1 MTDPLG
7 VSKMTT
13 TATDFQGR
21 NPVKR
26 TRLARFAGLFAL
38 LGLTFAVSAQ
48 AENVL
53 EDLTYTAQPGGRVEI
68 TMRFAEPVAVPQA
81 FTTETPPRIALDLAD
96 TRNALSQRR
105 IEVGAG
111 ATSGISTVEAAGRTR
126 VVIDLFRPAS
136 YETRINGKEL
146 IVSIASNIAGAS
158 VAATSA
164 ANKNPTK
171 TIASQSVELTN
182 VDFRRGKTGEGRI
195 VVSFS
200 GPGAAADLRREGDKV
215 VLDILNVKLPPTQAQ
230 RLDVLDFATPVQ
242 YIETRSRGTGVRI
255 DVTAQGPFEQL
266 AYQTGNEYVVE
277 ISPKREDEKLKKN
290 AEPVFNGSRVTFN
303 FQDIPTRSVLQLIAD
318 VSDLNIVVADSVQGN
333 VTLRLINVPWDQAL
347 HIVLQAKGLD
357 QRKQGNVIWVAPQK
371 EIADR
376 EQAIADARLQ
386 MEDKVELVSDF
397 IPISYGNAKDIAAL
411 LTKDIKGSQA
421 GGGGGG
427 QSVGASQQRGF
438 LSQRGTVSYDDRTNT
453 LLVSDTPQKVIE
465 IRQLIAVLDRPVQQ
479 VLIESRIV
487 IATDTFARELGVK
500 FGISGGYEDN
510 NGNVVSTAGTAIG
523 TDRMSN
529 LALNNRFGGN
539 RGLPVFNPGTIP
551 TSSGGGSGGGIA
563 VPNLND
569 RLNVN
574 LPASTPAGSFGLAIL
589 GADYLLDLELSAAQ
603 TEGRGEV
610 VSSPRVVTANQK
622 EAIIKQGQEVA
633 YVTFQNS
640 GGGAGGTAT
649 VNFKEVVLELK
660 VTPTITAD
668 DRVVLNLGVKKDAV
682 NRYIDNPG
690 GGQVP
695 IIDKREINTSVLV
708 DNGQTVV
715 LGGVYEVEKRDDLTK
730 VPFLGDV
737 PILGNLFKK
746 TGRTDTKAELL
757 IFVTP
762 RILSESLK

>member
-13 TATDFQGR
+13 TATDLHG
-21 NPVKR
+21 PAPAKR
-26 TRLARFAGLFAL
+26 MRKAGFAGFLAL
-38 LGLTFAVSAQ
+38 LGLIFMGTVH

-53 EDLTYTAQPGGRVEI
+53 EDLTYTAQPGGKVEI
-68 TMRFAEPVAVPQA
+68 TLRFAEPVVAPQA
-81 FTTETPPRIALDLAD
+81 FTTESPPRIALDLAD
-96 TRNALSQRR
+96 TRNGLSQRR

-111 ATSGISTVEAAGRTR
+111 ATAGISAVEAAGRTR
-126 VVIDLFRPAS
+126 LVVDLFRPAS

-146 IVSIASNIAGAS
+146 ILTIAANISGSTA
-158 VAATSA
+158 AATAA

-171 TIASQSVELTN
+171 RVVSDSVELTK
-182 VDFRRGKTGEGRI
+182 VDFRRGKNGEGRI

-200 GPGAAADLRREGDKV
+200 GPGAAADLKKEGDKV
-215 VLDILNVKLPPTQAQ
+215 VLDILNVRLPPDQAK

-255 DVTAQGPFEQL
+255 DISAQGPFEQL
-266 AYQTGNEYVVE
+266 AYQTGSEYVVE

-386 MEDKVELVSDF
+386 MEDKVELVSDY

-411 LTKDIKGSQA
+411 LTKEVQSGTQ
-421 GGGGGG
+421 GTGQGG
-427 QSVGASQQRGF
+427 QQQQRGF
-438 LSQRGTVSYDDRTNT
+438 LSKRGTVSYDDRTNT
-453 LLVSDTPQKVIE
+453 LLVSDTPQKIIE

-487 IATDTFARELGVK
+487 IATDTFARELGAK
-500 FGISGGYEDN
+500 FGISGGYEDH
-510 NGNVVSTAGTAIG
+510 NGNVVSTAGTVAG

-529 LALNNRFGGN
+529 LALNNRFNGG
-539 RGLPVFNPGTIP
+539 RGLPVFNPGTIS
-551 TSSGGGSGGGIA
+551 TTAGTGGGIA
-563 VPNLND
+563 VPSLND

-574 LPASTPAGSFGLAIL
+574 LPAASPAGSFGLAIL

-622 EAIIKQGQEVA
+622 EAVIKQGQEVA
-633 YVTFQNS
+633 YVTFQNA
-640 GGGAGGTAT
+640 GGGGVGTAT
-649 VNFKEVVLELK
+649 VQFKEVVLELK

-668 DRVVLNLGVKKDAV
+668 DRVVLNLAVKKDAV

>member
-7 VSKMTT
+7 VSKMNK
-13 TATDFQGR
+13 TATDLHG
-21 NPVKR
+21 PAP
-26 TRLARFAGLFAL
+26 ARRMRKAGIAGLLAL
-38 LGLTFAVSAQ
+38 LGLIFMGTVQ

-53 EDLTYTAQPGGRVEI
+53 EDLTYTAQPGGKVEI
-68 TMRFAEPVAVPQA
+68 TLRFAEAVTTPQA
-81 FTTETPPRIALDLAD
+81 FTTESPPRIALDLAD
-96 TRNALSQRR
+96 TRNGLSQRR

-111 ATSGISTVEAAGRTR
+111 ATAGISAVEAAGRTR
-126 VVIDLFRPAS
+126 LVVDLFRPAS

-146 IVSIASNIAGAS
+146 ILTIAANISGSTA
-158 VAATSA
+158 AATSA
-164 ANKNPTK
+164 ANRNPTK
-171 TIASQSVELTN
+171 RVVSDSVELSK

-200 GPGAAADLRREGDKV
+200 GPGAAADLKKEGDKV
-215 VLDILNVKLPPTQAQ
+215 VLDILNVRLPPDQAK

-255 DVTAQGPFEQL
+255 DISAQGPFEQL

-371 EIADR
+371 EISDR

-386 MEDKVELVSDF
+386 MEDKVELVSDY

-411 LTKDIKGSQA
+411 LTKEVQSGQT
-421 GGGGGG
+421 GGGA
-427 QSVGASQQRGF
+427 GAAQQQQGF
-438 LSQRGTVSYDDRTNT
+438 LSKRGTVSYDDRTNT
-453 LLVSDTPQKVIE
+453 LLVSDTPQKIIE

-487 IATDTFARELGVK
+487 IATDTFARELGAK
-500 FGISGGYEDN
+500 FGISGGYEDRN
-510 NGNVVSTAGTAIG
+510 NNVVSTAGTVAG

-529 LALNNRFGGN
+529 LALNNRFNGR
-539 RGLPVFNPGTIP
+539 RGLPVFNPGTIS
-551 TSSGGGSGGGIA
+551 TTAGTGGGIA
-563 VPNLND
+563 VPGLND

-574 LPASTPAGSFGLAIL
+574 LPVASPAGSFGLAIL

-622 EAIIKQGQEVA
+622 EAVIKQGQEVA

-640 GGGAGGTAT
+640 GGGGVGTAT
-649 VNFKEVVLELK
+649 VQFKEVVLELK

-668 DRVVLNLGVKKDAV
+668 DRVVLNLAVKKDAV

>member
-7 VSKMTT
+7 VSNMITT
-13 TATDFQGR
+13 TTDLHGR
-21 NPVKR
+21 QP
-26 TRLARFAGLFAL
+26 TRRMRKAAIAGLLAWLGLVFAG
-38 LGLTFAVSAQ
+38 TVQ

-53 EDLTYTAQPGGRVEI
+53 EDLTYTAQPGGKVEI
-68 TMRFAEPVAVPQA
+68 TMRFAEAVAVPQA
-81 FTTETPPRIALDLAD
+81 FTTESPPRIALDLAD
-96 TRNALSQRR
+96 TRNAITERR

-111 ATSGISTVEAAGRTR
+111 ATAGISTVEAAGRTR
-126 VVIDLFRPAS
+126 VVVDLFRPAS
-136 YETRINGKEL
+136 YETHINGKEL
-146 IVSIASNIAGAS
+146 ILTIAANISGS
-158 VAATSA
+158 TVAATA
-164 ANKNPTK
+164 AASRNPTK
-171 TIASQSVELTN
+171 QVANDTVALTN

-200 GPGAAADLRREGDKV
+200 GPGAAADLKREGDKV
-215 VLDILNVKLPPTQAQ
+215 VLDILNVKLPPDQAK

-242 YIETRSRGTGVRI
+242 AIETRSRGTGVRI
-255 DVTAQGPFEQL
+255 DISAQGPFEQL

-277 ISPKREDEKLKKN
+277 ISQKHEDEKLKKN

-357 QRKQGNVIWVAPQK
+357 QRKQGNVIWVAPQA
-371 EIADR
+371 EIASR
-376 EQAIADARLQ
+376 EQALADARLQ
-386 MEDKVELVSDF
+386 MEDKVELVSDY

-411 LTKDIKGSQA
+411 LTKDVAQTQV
-421 GGGGGG
+421 GGGQGGGG
-427 QSVGASQQRGF
+427 QEQQRGF
-438 LSQRGTVSYDDRTNT
+438 LSKRGTVTFDDRTNT
-453 LLVSDTPQKVIE
+453 LLVSDTPQKIIE

-500 FGISGGYEDN
+500 FGISGGYEDGN
-510 NGNVVSTAGTAIG
+510 NNVISTAGTARG
-523 TDRMSN
+523 ADRMSN
-529 LALNNRFGGN
+529 LALNNRMNGG
-539 RGLPVFNPGTIP
+539 RGLPVFAPAAP
-551 TSSGGGSGGGIA
+551 GGGIN
-563 VPNLND
+563 VPSQND

-574 LPASTPAGSFGLAIL
+574 LPAANPAGTFGLAIL

-610 VSSPRVVTANQK
+610 ISSPRVVTANQK
-622 EAIIKQGQEVA
+622 EALIKQGQEVG
-633 YVTFQNS
+633 YVTYQNS
-640 GGGAGGTAT
+640 GGGGNSTGTAT
-649 VNFKEVVLELK
+649 VEFKEVVLELK

-668 DRVVLNLGVKKDAV
+668 DRVVLNLGIKKDAIAGYV
-682 NRYIDNPG
+682 NNPG

-715 LGGVYEVEKRDDLTK
+715 LGGVYEVEKRDDVTK
-730 VPFLGDV
+730 VPFLGDMPV
-737 PILGNLFKK
+737 LGNLFKK
-746 TGRTDTKAELL
+746 TGRSDTKAELL

>member
-7 VSKMTT
+7 VTKMITT
-13 TATDFQGR
+13 ETDFDVRKPSAWTGR
-21 NPVKR
+21 AP
-26 TRLARFAGLFAL
+26 FSGLFAL
-38 LGLTFAVSAQ
+38 LGLLIMNLAQ

-53 EDLTYTAQPGGRVEI
+53 EDLTYISQPGGRVEI
-68 TMRFAEPVAVPQA
+68 TLRFANPVGEPQA
-81 FTTETPPRIALDLAD
+81 FTTDSPPRIALDLPD

-105 IEVGAG
+105 VEIGSG
-111 ATSGISTVEAAGRTR
+111 ATSGVSAVEAAGRTR
-126 VVIDLFRPAS
+126 VVVDLFRPAT
-136 YETRINGKEL
+136 YEARANGNEL
-146 IVSIASNIAGAS
+146 ILS
-158 VAATSA
+158 VAASLSGSNAIATSASA
-164 ANKNPTK
+164 ANPTK
-171 TIASQSVELTN
+171 AVDVQGVEVSN
-182 VDFRRGKTGEGRI
+182 VDFRRGKSGEGRI

-200 GPGAAADLRREGDKV
+200 GPGAAADLKREGDRV
-215 VLDILNVKLPPTQAQ
+215 VLDVINAKLPPSLAKRQ
-230 RLDVLDFATPVQ
+230 DVLDFATPVQ
-242 YIETRSRGTGVRI
+242 FIESRSRGNGVRI
-255 DVTAQGPFEQL
+255 DVTAQPPFEQL
-266 AYQTGNEYVVE
+266 AYQTGTEYVLE
-277 ISPKREDEKLKKN
+277 IAPKREETKAKKN
-290 AEPVFNGSRVTFN
+290 AEPTFSGSRVTFN

-318 VSDLNIVVADSVQGN
+318 VSDLNVVVADSVQGN

-371 EIADR
+371 EITDR

-386 MEDKVELVSDF
+386 MEDKVELISDY
-397 IPISYGNAKDIAAL
+397 IPISYGNARDIAAL
-411 LTKDIKGSQA
+411 LTQESKGNQ
-421 GGGGGG
+421 GGGSGN
-427 QSVGASQQRGF
+427 STQRGF
-438 LSQRGTVSYDDRTNT
+438 LSSRGTVSYDDRTNT
-453 LLVSDTPQKVIE
+453 LLVSDTPQKVLE
-465 IRQLIAVLDRPVQQ
+465 IRQLIATLDRPVQQ

-487 IATDTFARELGVK
+487 IATDTFARELGAK
-500 FGISGGYEDN
+500 FGVSGGYRDN
-510 NGNVVSTAGTAIG
+510 HGNIVSTSGSADAV
-523 TDRMSN
+523 DSMSN
-529 LALNNRFGGN
+529 QALNSRFDGG
-539 RGLPVFNPGTIP
+539 RGLPLFRPSAT
-551 TSSGGGSGGGIA
+551 TGGIA
-563 VPNLND
+563 VPQLNN

-574 LPASTPAGSFGLAIL
+574 LPASNPAGRFGLAIL

-622 EAIIKQGQEVA
+622 EAVIKQGQEVA
-633 YVTFQNS
+633 YVTYQNS
-640 GGGAGGTAT
+640 GGGGQGTAT
-649 VNFKEVVLELK
+649 VQFKEVVLELK

-668 DRVVLNLGVKKDAV
+668 DRVVLELGVKKDAV
-682 NRYIDNPG
+682 ARYVENPG